1 MAGYL
6 TGSSR
11 RRLSNFAALFI
22 CFSPTTDKVD
32 QNSTVLF
39 VVNGCVSPAQISRRA
54 MLSSAGLKTGKR
66 QQSIDNKMMP
76 ADHISMAVVW

>member
-1 MAGYL
+1 
-6 TGSSR
+6 
-11 RRLSNFAALFI
+11 
-22 CFSPTTDKVD
+22 
-32 QNSTVLF
+32 
-39 VVNGCVSPAQISRRA
+39 